1 MGTHP
6 VRSFPMTV
14 RDRTVLPP
22 EDDASFRSL
31 VAQLDDLRAAELVL
45 ADGTRLPLPEP
56 IAEVLSEVASALAQG
71 QAVTVAPQ
79 HTTLTTQQAADLLGV
94 SRPTLV
100 KLLEAGELPYTQ
112 PGRHRRIRL
121 TELLAYRERIRTER
135 KEGLDELARISD
147 DAGLYDD
154 EVTRTRVR
162 R

>member
-1 MGTHP
+1 
-6 VRSFPMTV
+6 MTV

-22 EDDASFRSL
+22 EDDAAFRDL
-31 VAQLDDLRAAELVL
+31 VAQLDDLHAAELVL
-45 ADGTRLPLPEP
+45 AEGTRLPLPEP
-56 IAEVLSEVASALAQG
+56 IADVLSEVAHPLARG

-121 TELLAYRERIRTER
+121 TDLLTHRERNRTER
-135 KEGLDELARISD
+135 KDGFDEVARISD
-147 DAGLYDD
+147 EAGLYDE
-154 EVTRTRVR
+154 EVTRSRIHR
-162 R
+162 

>member
-1 MGTHP
+1 
-6 VRSFPMTV
+6 MTV
-14 RDRTVLPP
+14 RDHTVLPP
-22 EDDASFRSL
+22 EDDATFRRL

-56 IAEVLSEVASALAQG
+56 IAEVLSEVAHALAQG

-100 KLLEAGELPYTQ
+100 KLLESGELPYTQ

-121 TELLAYRERIRTER
+121 TDLLAYRERIRTER
-135 KEGLDELARISD
+135 KEGLDELARISEG
-147 DAGLYDD
+147 AGMYDD
-154 EVTRTRVR
+154 EVTRTRLR

>member
-1 MGTHP
+1 
-6 VRSFPMTV
+6 MTV

-22 EDDASFRSL
+22 EDDAAFRDL
-31 VAQLDDLRAAELVL
+31 VAQLDDLHAAELVL
-45 ADGTRLPLPEP
+45 AEGTRLPLPEP
-56 IAEVLSEVASALAQG
+56 IADVLSEVAHPLARG

-121 TELLAYRERIRTER
+121 TDLLTYRERNRTER
-135 KEGLDELARISD
+135 KDRFDEVARTSD
-147 DAGLYDD
+147 EAGLYDE
-154 EVTRTRVR
+154 EVTRSRIHR
-162 R
+162 

>member
-1 MGTHP
+1 
-6 VRSFPMTV
+6 MTV

-22 EDDASFRSL
+22 EDDAAFRDL
-31 VAQLDDLRAAELVL
+31 VAQLDDLHAAELVL
-45 ADGTRLPLPEP
+45 AEGTRLPLPEP
-56 IAEVLSEVASALAQG
+56 IADVLSEVAHPLARG

-121 TELLAYRERIRTER
+121 TDLLTYRERNRTER
-135 KEGLDELARISD
+135 KDGFDEVARTSD
-147 DAGLYDD
+147 EAGLYDE
-154 EVTRTRVR
+154 EVTRSRIHR
-162 R
+162 

>member
-1 MGTHP
+1 
-6 VRSFPMTV
+6 MTV

-22 EDDASFRSL
+22 EDDAAFRSL

>member
-1 MGTHP
+1 
-6 VRSFPMTV
+6 MTV

-22 EDDASFRSL
+22 EDDAAFRSL
-31 VAQLDDLRAAELVL
+31 VAQLDELRAAELVL
-45 ADGTRLPLPEP
+45 TDGTRLPLPEP
-56 IAEVLSEVASALAQG
+56 IAEVLSEVAHALAQG

-100 KLLEAGELPYTQ
+100 KLLESGELPYTQ

-121 TELLAYRERIRTER
+121 TDLLAYRERIRTER
-135 KEGLDELARISD
+135 KEELDELARISD

>member
-1 MGTHP
+1 
-6 VRSFPMTV
+6 MTV